1 MPSPGQEDGCATGA
15 GTGKSHGGISSSE
28 KMPCKV
34 WWIELIK
41 MNMRASGH
49 FVRRNRQVLKD
60 WLMKLR
66 KGKH

>member
-1 MPSPGQEDGCATGA
+1 
-15 GTGKSHGGISSSE
+15 
-28 KMPCKV
+28 MPCKV

-41 MNMRASGH
+41 MNMRASGY

-66 KGKH
+66 KGKHESGPEFKPRKNT